1 MQPGLIIV
9 SNRLPVSV
17 KKVDGAL
24 EFSRGEGGLATGLA
38 QYTKS
43 SKNKWIGWPGIASD
57 DLSERERQLISDE
70 LRKSNCYP
78 VFLTQKQL
86 DEFYNGYSNSILWPL
101 FHDSEVSDT
110 SWQQED
116 TWWKAYQRINE
127 IYAETVV
134 ALSNVDDTIWV
145 HDYQLMVLPALLRLE
160 RPNNQLGFFLHIP
173 FPGSEQIQ
181 KLKSGEAIIAGMLG
195 ADLVG
200 LHVASYVENF
210 METVKEYDFG
220 IAARKKVIL
229 RDRAVRV
236 TDFPLGID
244 YAKYVE
250 ARKSSAV
257 NREYAKLKLT
267 YSGLKVILT
276 VDRLDPAKNL
286 IGRLEAYREL
296 LRKNPKLIG
305 NVVLVMQVFPSRLDV
320 KEYRDLSVALQKL
333 VRDINREFRQPGWL
347 PVDFIFK
354 SLPFA
359 RVTAMFR
366 RADVAFIAP
375 LRDGM
380 NLVAKEY
387 LASQPTQRGVLV
399 LSKTAGAA
407 QELQDAIL
415 VDPAKPQ
422 SLVRGLVKALDMKP
436 TELKRRVRKMQR
448 QLEESDVNV
457 WANKFTR
464 TLRKDVRLPAGGP
477 RTLQAEKLSSIAAPF
492 KSAKHRL
499 ILLDYD
505 GVLERFHSDPKNAKP
520 PKDLKRMLDQLCQQ
534 AEVVVISGRRKSE
547 LEEWFA
553 GTQVSLVAEHGA
565 FSKRAGTHTWRNRSG
580 TKNHE
585 WKSQVWDLMDRY
597 AAKTPGAIVET
608 KEASLVWHYRNS
620 PPYDAQK
627 YLVILRR
634 LLRPIAQKYGL
645 SIEQGNKILEVRTA
659 SVNKGI
665 AAQAWIKPSTDFIL
679 AVGDDYTDEYMFTLL
694 APKAYTI
701 KVGPGRTNA
710 RFRLKD
716 VAAVHKLL
724 SKLSKT

>member
-9 SNRLPVSV
+9 SNRLPITV
-17 KKVDGAL
+17 KKVDGKL
-24 EFSRGEGGLATGLA
+24 TFSRGEGGLATGLA
-38 QYTKS
+38 SYTQNK
-43 SKNKWIGWPGIASD
+43 KNKWIGWPGIASD
-57 DLSERERQLISDE
+57 ALNERERQQISDE
-70 LRKSNCYP
+70 LLKNNCYP

-86 DEFYNGYSNSILWPL
+86 DDFYNGYCNSILWPL
-101 FHDSEVSDT
+101 FHDSDVSAE
-110 SWQQED
+110 SWSHED
-116 TWWKAYQRINE
+116 SWWKAYQRINE
-127 IYAETVV
+127 AYAETVF

-145 HDYQLMVLPALLRLE
+145 HDYQLMVLPALVRLE
-160 RPNNQLGFFLHIP
+160 RPNNQIGFFLHIP
-173 FPGSEQIQ
+173 FPTHERFQR
-181 KLKSGEAIIAGMLG
+181 LKSGEAIMAGMLG
-195 ADLVG
+195 ANLVG

-210 METVKEYDFG
+210 LANVQAYDLG
-220 IAARKKVIL
+220 IAAKHKVIL

-244 YAKYVE
+244 YSKYVE

-257 NREYAKLKLT
+257 NREYAKLRLT
-267 YSGLKVILT
+267 YAGLKVILT
-276 VDRLDPAKNL
+276 VDRLDPSKNL

-296 LRKNPKLIG
+296 LRSNPKLVG
-305 NVVLVMQVFPSRLDV
+305 KVVLVMQVFPSRLDV
-320 KEYRDLSVALQKL
+320 KEYHDLAENLQKL
-333 VRDINREFRQPGWL
+333 VREINREFRRPGWL
-347 PVDFIFK
+347 PIDYIFK

-387 LASQPTQRGVLV
+387 LASQSTPNGRLV

-407 QELQDAIL
+407 QELQDAVM
-415 VDPAKPQ
+415 VDPTKPK
-422 SLVRGLVKALDMKP
+422 SLVVGLMQALDMKP
-436 TELKRRVRKMQR
+436 SEVRRRVRKMQR

-464 TLRKDVRLPAGGP
+464 TLKKDVRLPAGGP
-477 RTLQAEKLSSIAAPF
+477 RHLHHEKLSDIAAPF
-492 KSAKHRL
+492 KNAKHRL
-499 ILLDYD
+499 VLLDYD
-505 GVLERFHSDPKNAKP
+505 GVLERFHSVPGNARP
-520 PKDLKRMLDQLCQQ
+520 PKDLKRMLDHLCQS
-534 AEVVVISGRRKSE
+534 AEVVIISGRRKSE

-565 FSKRAGTHTWRNRSG
+565 FSKRAGSHSWRNRTG
-580 TKNHE
+580 NDHHE
-585 WKSQVWDLMDRY
+585 WKGQVWDLMDRY
-597 AAKTPGAIVET
+597 AAKTPGATVET

-620 PPYDAQK
+620 PPYAAQK

-634 LLRPIAQKYGL
+634 ILRPIAQKYNL

-659 SVNKGI
+659 TVNKGI

-701 KVGPGRTNA
+701 KVGTGRTNA

-716 VAAVHKLL
+716 VSTVHKLL
-724 SKLSKT
+724 NKLAKP